1 MVGTYIANGKVSACF
16 SKKLR
21 PEVMARWNGAKEP
34 YLRLLGCFVKSL
46 YTHYKSSS
54 LPGLL
59 PEYTWRSGMIV
70 AFLKLTILPY

>member
-1 MVGTYIANGKVSACF
+1 MLQ
-16 SKKLR
+16 LR
-21 PEVMARWNGAKEP
+21 LSPEVMARWSGPKEP

-46 YTHYKSSS
+46 YMHYKSSS